1 MLELNMN
8 SSAEQHD
15 KTSARGEISKLFV
28 VDNAVPMYVQG
39 GKKKNQQC
47 HANRFTDLRRN
58 AVQIF
63 MND

>member
-39 GKKKNQQC
+39 GKKKKSTMPC
-47 HANRFTDLRRN
+47 
-58 AVQIF
+58 
-63 MND
+63 

>member
-47 HANRFTDLRRN
+47 HANRSMLYVETGRSKYL
-58 AVQIF
+58 
-63 MND
+63 